1 MLSVQKTNWKY
12 ERSGPIPIPSKSK
25 TKDLDEETYCYEKD
39 LQSNFF
45 NPHKGSPPNS
55 WSARLI
61 ERLGSS
67 YKESAH
73 LTTFE
78 RK

>member
-1 MLSVQKTNWKY
+1 MLSVQKTTWKY
-12 ERSGPIPIPSKSK
+12 ERSTPVPIPSKSK
-25 TKDLDEETYCYEKD
+25 TNDLDEEYCFEKD

-45 NPHKGSPPNS
+45 NPDKGSPPNS

-61 ERLGSS
+61 ERLGDS
-67 YKESAH
+67 YKESQQF
-73 LTTFE
+73 TIFE

>member
-1 MLSVQKTNWKY
+1 MLSLQKTNCKY
-12 ERSGPIPIPSKSK
+12 ERSGTIPIPSKSK
-25 TKDLDEETYCYEKD
+25 TKDLDEEIYCYEKD

-67 YKESAH
+67 YKEPAH
-73 LTTFE
+73 LTMFE

>member
-1 MLSVQKTNWKY
+1 M
-12 ERSGPIPIPSKSK
+12 
-25 TKDLDEETYCYEKD
+25 EEAVEDAISIFYKLKGRYEKD

-73 LTTFE
+73 LTMFE

>member
-1 MLSVQKTNWKY
+1 MDKTL
-12 ERSGPIPIPSKSK
+12 
-25 TKDLDEETYCYEKD
+25 LDNYCFEKD

-61 ERLGSS
+61 ERLGNSYNESS
-67 YKESAH
+67 H
-73 LTTFE
+73 FTTFE